1 MTDPLSLSSSGW
13 LEISIQI
20 PPVTHD
26 SLSAF
31 LFDLGCTGIVSEDF
45 QDHTFKGYLPFQKD
59 LEDIRNRIEV
69 FLAQLREIFPEAHSP
84 KWVFKKLEDQ
94 DWHTNWRQFFRP
106 DRVTSR
112 LMVVPAWEPLP
123 PPFEGH
129 VIRIDP
135 GPAFGT
141 GQHPTTRMCLEAMEN
156 LHFSP
161 PWTLLDVGTGS
172 GILAIYGAILGA
184 EGIEAIDLDSE
195 ALRWA
200 RHNIELNGLSG
211 TIEVFDKPFEE
222 YVDSFSLIVANLIL
236 DEILKLFPHFGRC
249 LNLGGYLV
257 LSGLLTEQVGGLRK
271 VLGEYGFVEGETIY
285 QEEWGCMVCNKQPP
299 ERNS

>member
-1 MTDPLSLSSSGW
+1 MTDPLSLNSSGW

-20 PPVTHD
+20 PPVAHD

-45 QDHTFKGYLPFQKD
+45 KDHTFKGYLPFQKD

-69 FLAQLREIFPEAHSP
+69 FLRQLGEIFPGAHSP
-84 KWVFKKLEDQ
+84 KWAFKKIEDQ

-106 DRVTSR
+106 ERVTPR

-123 PPFEGH
+123 HSFEGH

-141 GQHPTTRMCLEAMEN
+141 GQHPTTRMCLESVEN
-156 LHFSP
+156 LPFSP

-172 GILAIYGAILGA
+172 GILAIYGAVLGA
-184 EGIEAIDLDSE
+184 EGIEAIDVDSE

-200 RHNIELNGLSG
+200 RHNMELNGLGGS
-211 TIEVFDKPFEE
+211 IRVSSKPIEE

-249 LNLGGYLV
+249 VHPGGYLI
-257 LSGLLTEQVGGLRK
+257 LSGLLTEQVGGLRE
-271 VLGEYGFVEGETIY
+271 VLGGYGFVERETIY
-285 QEEWGCMVCNKQPP
+285 REEWGCMVCVKQPSP
-299 ERNS
+299 RDS